1 MYAAAYEGEHTE
13 APLAQPQPRSALAHA
28 APVAHHPGLDELTQC
43 LPSIAPDVDVRPG
56 EVDLIPFQIN
66 GLTHPEPMS
75 SHQQDQGCVTLAIA
89 ALTRGADELS

>member
-1 MYAAAYEGEHTE
+1 
-13 APLAQPQPRSALAHA
+13 
-28 APVAHHPGLDELTQC
+28 
-43 LPSIAPDVDVRPG
+43 VDVRPG

-75 SHQQDQGCVTLAIA
+75 SHQQDQGCVTLAMA